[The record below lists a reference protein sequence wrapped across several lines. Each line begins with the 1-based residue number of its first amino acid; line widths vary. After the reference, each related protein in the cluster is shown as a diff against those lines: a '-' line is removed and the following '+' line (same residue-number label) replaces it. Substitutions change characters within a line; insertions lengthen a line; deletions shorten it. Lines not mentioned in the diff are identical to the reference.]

1 MRNIMK
7 IHKNCCSHITTGI
20 ALLSGLMLFTGA
32 LLLPHEAS
40 SATISCSSGVSGCHF
55 TPTVKDGTG
64 RNVPSGRFLGSHA
77 RHAGYSTGSKRQ
89 YVYACSRCHP
99 SSGYTNAHQTG
110 FKNITG
116 SSLPGNR
123 YSAGKKIAN
132 TNSPAFGNCGNISC
146 HSSGR
151 ASGMGQAQYS
161 SARWGGTK
169 TCLGC
174 HGGRNGANP
183 ARSIGNFT
191 LTTTHSQ
198 HLKYPAANINCQI
211 CHAKTAADAAT
222 LKNYTGVQHHI
233 NGVRDVTFTNIA
245 YASYTSYKSTEAGS
259 SANTRVCTNTSCH
272 GGRTRSAWSASTQN
286 TDHQCAHCHGTVGT
300 AASTPVTGANR
311 YNLRFFAPGYK
322 KPGTV
327 GTSTDQIV
335 NSNDMRVGSHF
346 KHLSSAY
353 MKNIKCNECHL
364 VPSTPFSADTNHTL
378 NTTRYNSGTLAFGQ
392 ASSARW
398 NGVTS
403 THLAT
408 FAGYTNGTAV
418 KAATC
423 SSVYCHGSRLK
434 NNDTAG
440 SYRKPYWN
448 YSAMINYT
456 NPAQACGRCHGNPP
470 TSVSAQHNGK
480 TPTTSCSTCHGSVV
494 NASGV
499 IINKA
504 LHINGNVE
512 ATSGHAFPY
521 PGATHS
527 VATGA
532 TNPASNCSCHDYT
545 NTGSYPVAAGIA
557 PNCRACHTV
566 GLLRTVATSSCYDC
580 HGASATDG
588 RPNAGTAFPNW
599 SGSHSTHVVGQ
610 GMACSACH
618 ANGGTGNAAHGHS
631 NGTAKTR
638 TTVNVS
644 GSFTYTAA
652 SQTCSSVSCHGNAVW
667 SVTQFDCLGCH
678 ASATGG
684 VRAITPE
691 LGSSSSYKSHHITG
705 IATTKWHCIV
715 CHAEGDH
722 STGGTVS
729 SLHKNGTV
737 ELRNVDNEG
746 NPGTAG
752 THYYVMP
759 TTMTAAAWAN
769 MDTFCFRCHDA
780 TGATGIAMSS
790 ATALTTA
797 PTSPQALT
805 PFADTRTNSYDAVQ
819 RGRVIDVDSQ
829 FTTTNYSHHAVKAA
843 KYTAAGGL
851 PFQNTAYSKTLES
864 LGVTNVDDNSR
875 LHCHDCHYLN
885 GHGTANAEYM
895 LQNNVGADALHTAST
910 YGCLKCHV
918 TAYSADHA
926 GGNGSDFQAGRTGSG
941 NVMNMS
947 CAACHNCG
955 GVGWGGIHGGN
966 YRYTPGGSPGWTW
979 NSTTATVT
987 NSGTT
992 QSTYR
997 FMPGLNNNGYAPGNW
1012 TSATIGGSC
1021 YTNPDSAWGGCAK
1034 HAGGAGAGS
1043 REQGGARALS
1053 Y

>member
-132 TNSPAFGNCGNISC
+132 TNSPAFGNCGNVSC

-191 LTTTHSQ
+191 LTTSHSQ

-222 LKNYTGVQHHI
+222 LKNFTGVQHHI

-322 KPGTV
+322 KTGTV

-398 NGVTS
+398 NGVNS
-403 THLAT
+403 QHLAT

-456 NPAQACGRCHGNPP
+456 NLTQACGRCHGNPP
-470 TSVSAQHNGK
+470 TSVTGSHNGK
-480 TPTTSCSTCHGSVV
+480 AATTSCNSCHPSVV
-494 NASGV
+494 DATGR
-499 IINKA
+499 IINKD
-504 LHINGNVE
+504 LHINGKIE
-512 ATSGHAFPY
+512 S
-521 PGATHS
+521 
-527 VATGA
+527 
-532 TNPASNCSCHDYT
+532 
-545 NTGSYPVAAGIA
+545 AG
-557 PNCRACHTV
+557 
-566 GLLRTVATSSCYDC
+566 G
-580 HGASATDG
+580 
-588 RPNAGTAFPNW
+588 
-599 SGSHSTHVVGQ
+599 
-610 GMACSACH
+610 
-618 ANGGTGNAAHGHS
+618 
-631 NGTAKTR
+631 
-638 TTVNVS
+638 
-644 GSFTYTAA
+644 
-652 SQTCSSVSCHGNAVW
+652 
-667 SVTQFDCLGCH
+667 DCLGCH
-678 ASATGG
+678 SALVAADF
-684 VRAITPE
+684 VRPSRHVNN
-691 LGSSSSYKSHHITG
+691 G
-705 IATTKWHCIV
+705 TTTSIVTNFDCIV
-715 CHAEGDH
+715 CHAEGDTTSSGTTITLTGNH
-722 STGGTVS
+722 GGGSSTPVA
-729 SLHKNGTV
+729 
-737 ELRNVDNEG
+737 LRNVDNAVSG
-746 NPGTAG
+746 AGTAG
-752 THYYVMP
+752 TNFWWWAGRRAAP
-759 TTMTAAAWAN
+759 LAKGSANTTYRDN
-769 MDTFCFRCHDA
+769 MDRFCIGCHDADGASTIAVNNSNNGLTVGASAVSTVRTVTGSGNTNTNSANLAQRPFNTNDKLQNTRDTAITGSGTTIGTHRLTTYGRVLNVKSQFNSTGVAGTSWASHHNLNMYVKRYTSNNTTAGTGLATTVWTGYVTKENYTLSGTGAGTGFNAGLHCSDCHLNEVNAHGSVNSWYMLNGTSTASDTDIAPTLGISSTSAEISCFRCHTAAQYAIGGGGTAGRVDHSSRCNNVDVVTGTA
-780 TGATGIAMSS
+780 AEAPFGNMCHACHGGFGDTGQTVNQDVVGTGSTLRGRGALGAIHGNNETYTTGAG
-790 ATALTTA
+790 
-797 PTSPQALT
+797 
-805 PFADTRTNSYDAVQ
+805 
-819 RGRVIDVDSQ
+819 
-829 FTTTNYSHHAVKAA
+829 
-843 KYTAAGGL
+843 
-851 PFQNTAYSKTLES
+851 
-864 LGVTNVDDNSR
+864 
-875 LHCHDCHYLN
+875 
-885 GHGTANAEYM
+885 GTATKRYRFMSGASM
-895 LQNNVGADALHTAST
+895 RFWSPDDTTSNNWAATSGGTCYTLSAADQW
-910 YGCLKCHV
+910 
-918 TAYSADHA
+918 
-926 GGNGSDFQAGRTGSG
+926 GSCTKHG
-941 NVMNMS
+941 
-947 CAACHNCG
+947 G
-955 GVGWGGIHGGN
+955 GVGQ
-966 YRYTPGGSPGWTW
+966 
-979 NSTTATVT
+979 TV
-987 NSGTT
+987 N
-992 QSTYR
+992 R
-997 FMPGLNNNGYAPGNW
+997 
-1012 TSATIGGSC
+1012 
-1021 YTNPDSAWGGCAK
+1021 
-1034 HAGGAGAGS
+1034 
-1043 REQGGARALS
+1043 ARALS